1 MGVSAI
7 VFDRDERVL
16 LIRRGRPPSAGWWHA
31 PGGRLEPG
39 EALVEACRREVLE
52 ETGLD
57 IAVGPIL
64 AVVERRLEG
73 FHYIVI
79 DFLGHLQS
87 DPALASAADDA
98 GALAWVA
105 SDELAGY
112 PVAEGLLPIIERARQ
127 VHRGAAAGLED
138 RSGVSTDYVAVLVQP
153 YVSVSQLSPAC

>member
-1 MGVSAI
+1 VGVSAI

-39 EALVEACRREVLE
+39 EGMVEACRREVLE
-52 ETGLD
+52 ETGLEV
-57 IAVGPIL
+57 AVGPIL

-79 DFLGHLQS
+79 DFLGQLRS
-87 DPALASAADDA
+87 DPALAAAADDA

-105 SDELAGY
+105 PERLADY
-112 PVAEGLLPIIERARQ
+112 PVAEGLLPIVARARQ
-127 VHRGAAAGLED
+127 VHRGTAAGLAD
-138 RSGVSTDYVAVLVQP
+138 PTGAATDFIATLAEP
-153 YVSVSQLSPAC
+153 

>member
-39 EALVEACRREVLE
+39 EGMVEACRREVRE

-57 IAVGPIL
+57 VAIGPIL

-79 DFLGHLQS
+79 DFLGRLQS
-87 DPALASAADDA
+87 EPDLAIAADDA
-98 GALAWVA
+98 KALAWVA
-105 SDELAGY
+105 SGQLGAY
-112 PVAEGLLPIIERARQ
+112 PIADGLLPIIESARQ
-127 VHRGAAAGLED
+127 VHRGVRAGLED
-138 RSGVSTDYVAVLVQP
+138 RPGLATDFVA
-153 YVSVSQLSPAC
+153 PAGIP